1 MLDNCKWLP
10 NIVECKDFSK
20 WNEYLDSLYIIF
32 KKDFIEDRIIFDE
45 KYVNYRREPMDGKYE
60 HAFIHLTHKNEF
72 HNSNNPNDRVPDPR
86 RAERIGWNKPII
98 EQYPCNEECL
108 NCSKILY
115 FEKLHGKN
123 VRSYFLLK
131 DFRFMVIIEKRNNYN
146 LLITG
151 YYIEYDNMMDK
162 YIKKYE
168 QYKKQKTPLT

>member
-1 MLDNCKWLP
+1 
-10 NIVECKDFSK
+10 
-20 WNEYLDSLYIIF
+20 
-32 KKDFIEDRIIFDE
+32 
-45 KYVNYRREPMDGKYE
+45 MDGKYE

-146 LLITG
+146 FNLPCSLAFGGSLRYHLASSAKSSRERT
-151 YYIEYDNMMDK
+151 
-162 YIKKYE
+162 
-168 QYKKQKTPLT
+168 TA